1 MTGDIGRRPSPPHAS
16 ASDGES
22 GANLAPGHGEAA
34 ESPTMKLAA
43 DQTLGSGGNGRR
55 TGAAGGEGSDATAE
69 GSTGAASVGPGSPG
83 AAYDISDEALV
94 QRLRDGD
101 VAAGETLVA
110 RHHAALMRYLQRLV
124 GAEAAE
130 ELHQQTWLSV
140 LDHVD
145 RFDPTVGASA
155 GTAGSNSAAGGT
167 ASGFKAWLFRI
178 ATNKANDLWR
188 SRGREKSAKEG
199 LKLVTDQTLP
209 DAGFRM
215 EGTEQDEKL
224 KKAIDK
230 LPENQK
236 QVLMLRYYSNL
247 KFVEIAEMLGCPLNT
262 ALGRMHKAILK
273 LRQVMGE

>member
-1 MTGDIGRRPSPPHAS
+1 
-16 ASDGES
+16 
-22 GANLAPGHGEAA
+22 
-34 ESPTMKLAA
+34 MKLAA
-43 DQTLGSGGNGRR
+43 DQVSVAAVSPDA
-55 TGAAGGEGSDATAE
+55 TGAI
-69 GSTGAASVGPGSPG
+69 SVVPSLPG
-83 AAYDISDEALV
+83 APADISDEALV

-145 RFDPTVGASA
+145 RFDPAVGANT
-155 GTAGSNSAAGGT
+155 GGAAGPNSG
-167 ASGFKAWLFRI
+167 AAGGFKAWLFRI

-209 DAGFRM
+209 DAGFRL

-224 KKAIDK
+224 RKAIDK

-273 LRQVMGE
+273 LRQVMGEK

>member
-1 MTGDIGRRPSPPHAS
+1 MR
-16 ASDGES
+16 
-22 GANLAPGHGEAA
+22 LAA
-34 ESPTMKLAA
+34 EQASVAAVSPDA
-43 DQTLGSGGNGRR
+43 
-55 TGAAGGEGSDATAE
+55 TGAI
-69 GSTGAASVGPGSPG
+69 SVVPSLPG
-83 AAYDISDEALV
+83 APADISDEALV

-145 RFDPTVGASA
+145 RFDPAVGANTGGA
-155 GTAGSNSAAGGT
+155 AGSNSGAAGGT
-167 ASGFKAWLFRI
+167 AGGFKAWLFRI

-209 DAGFRM
+209 DAGFRL

-224 KKAIDK
+224 RKAIDK

-273 LRQVMGE
+273 LRQVMGEK